1 MHPILFR
8 IPLPHMPL
16 QAWWAAAIVA
26 AIALVY
32 ALLGQRRGE
41 RGTMFV
47 ALAVAAAAGGA
58 GYYFR
63 AVKYEAPNLP
73 IYSYGVMLGL
83 SLVVGWY
90 LTLTLSERDGLPK
103 ETMANCYVVT
113 AIAAIIGSRVLY
125 ILTNVDEFRI
135 DQHNHES
142 AIDFASFFALRRGGL
157 VAYGGFLGGYLGGW
171 LYLRNHNIR
180 LLPWADVAVP
190 SLASGLLITR
200 IGCYL
205 FGCDFGKRLAPDAPA
220 FLTKLGTFPHW
231 STGTLDGGGDGAPA
245 WLKHLDAA
253 GHGTPAYAELVK
265 MNHSWPVHPT
275 QIYESI
281 VGLFLL
287 ALLLWQR
294 KNQKFRGQIFF
305 LFAFAYGYLRFL
317 IEMLRDDSE
326 RGEFGTFPLHFFVPG
341 SLVIM
346 ALAFVFGISLG
357 ITNLRA
363 RTVAR
368 VLAFVP
374 PVVAYIMLAPA
385 KFGEVVQAHP
395 STSQWIGLLSAVV
408 VAYFYAHFWEVA
420 RKSPKAAMSLETL
433 GDIKPLREEERPRR
447 RVDEDDDEDG
457 EDEAEAIAPV
467 PLKKKGKKKKGLRA
481 PSAETAKADADDAE
495 AEAEAKA
502 DDAAEAEEKAE
513 EATDEAEEKAEEAE
527 EKADEAVAAKKDA
540 EAKKKAADEKEPA

>member
-16 QAWWAAAIVA
+16 KAWWAAAIVA

-32 ALLGQRRGE
+32 AFLGQRRKE
-41 RGTMFV
+41 RGTVGV
-47 ALAVAAAAGGA
+47 ALLVAVAAGGA
-58 GYYFR
+58 GYFFR
-63 AVKYEAPNLP
+63 ATKYEAPNLP

-125 ILTNVDEFRI
+125 ILTNVDEFKI
-135 DQHNHES
+135 DPHNHES
-142 AIDFASFFALRRGGL
+142 AIDYASFFALRRGGL
-157 VAYGGFLGGYLGGW
+157 VAYGGFIGGYLGGW
-171 LYLRNHNIR
+171 LYLRKHNIR

-190 SLASGLLITR
+190 SLAAGLLITR

-205 FGCDFGKRLAPDAPA
+205 FGCDFGKRLAPDAPG

-245 WLKHLDAA
+245 WSKHLDAA

-341 SLVIM
+341 SLAIM
-346 ALAFVFGISLG
+346 AVAFVFGISLG

-363 RTVAR
+363 RTIAR

-374 PVVAYIMLAPA
+374 PVVAYIVLAPA

-420 RKSPKAAMSLETL
+420 RKSPKSAMSLETL
-433 GDIKPLREEERPRR
+433 GDIQPLREEERPRR
-447 RVDEDDDEDG
+447 RADEDEDDDDDD
-457 EDEAEAIAPV
+457 DEVEAVVEVKP
-467 PLKKKGKKKKGLRA
+467 KKKGMKKKGLRA
-481 PSAETAKADADDAE
+481 PAAEAAKADADADADGDGDAE
-495 AEAEAKA
+495 AAEAGAEAKA
-502 DDAAEAEEKAE
+502 DDAVA
-513 EATDEAEEKAEEAE
+513 
-527 EKADEAVAAKKDA
+527 KADAAVAKADADADAQKNDQKDA
-540 EAKKKAADEKEPA
+540 KADEKEPA